1 MNEDKN
7 RIAKEYN
14 KLLIE
19 YSNAYAY
26 CNNNK
31 DYLISERIID
41 GIRNS
46 IAHGN
51 YYIKNNIDIYNS
63 IIVFED
69 IYNNQLTFKC
79 NIKMCDFINFLDSNA
94 NIVFDFIENN
104 KIKKLVK

>member
-1 MNEDKN
+1 MNDDKN
-7 RIAKEYN
+7 RITNENN

-51 YYIKNNIDIYNS
+51 YYIKKKINIYNS
-63 IIVFED
+63 IIVFEN

-79 NIKMCDFINFLDSNA
+79 NIKICDFMNLS
-94 NIVFDFIENN
+94 
-104 KIKKLVK
+104 